1 MSLLF
6 FDTEFTG
13 LRKDTTLISLGI
25 VADNGK
31 KFYAEFTDYERK
43 QCDNWIL
50 ENVIT
55 NLIISKPM
63 FYEDSVEFLRK
74 NKNSWVDFEK
84 VAFITTS
91 EKEFM
96 NEKISLSYHAVEDEK
111 GNRIVFGDKE
121 WVGTHLKEWLSQF
134 DSIQFVSDVCN
145 YDFVL
150 LIDLLTG
157 GKTALDLPD
166 NISAVCHDINSDIA
180 RHYGGYEREAFDKSR
195 EEIVSELCG
204 HEIEGMK
211 HNALYDAEVIKA
223 IWEEI

>member
-6 FDTEFTG
+6 FDAEFTG

-25 VADNGK
+25 VSDNGK
-31 KFYAEFTDYERK
+31 KFYAEFTDYEEN
-43 QCDNWIL
+43 QCDEWIHK
-50 ENVIT
+50 NVID
-55 NLIISKPM
+55 NLYLDGMGDGVADLVDLDEEPSGIM
-63 FYEDSVEFLRK
+63 VRG
-74 NKNSWVDFEK
+74 NKNY
-84 VAFITTS
+84 VA
-91 EKEFM
+91 KE
-96 NEKISLSYHAVEDEK
+96 
-111 GNRIVFGDKE
+111 
-121 WVGTHLKEWLSQF
+121 LKEWLSQF
-134 DSIQFVSDVCN
+134 DFIQFVSDVCH

-180 RHYGGYEREAFDKSR
+180 RHYGISDKKAFYKSR

-204 HEIEGMK
+204 HEVEGVK

-223 IWEEI
+223 IWNEIK

>member
-1 MSLLF
+1 MSLFF

-13 LRKDTTLISLGI
+13 LQKDTTLISLGI

-31 KFYAEFTDYERK
+31 KFYAEFTDFNWDYVDEWIQKNVLDNFILKKFYPNCRKEIEEQIEEWKNEGYEVSNLPTMNTFYLLYNTKRTK
-43 QCDNWIL
+43 DNFT
-50 ENVIT
+50 EV
-55 NLIISKPM
+55 
-63 FYEDSVEFLRK
+63 VG
-74 NKNSWVDFEK
+74 NSNWVRE
-84 VAFITTS
+84 A
-91 EKEFM
+91 
-96 NEKISLSYHAVEDEK
+96 L
-111 GNRIVFGDKE
+111 
-121 WVGTHLKEWLSQF
+121 LEWLLQF
-134 DSIQFVSDVCN
+134 NSVQFVSDVCH

-180 RHYGGYEREAFDKSR
+180 RHYGITEREAFGKSR

-204 HEIEGMK
+204 HEIFGRK
-211 HNALYDAEVIKA
+211 HNSLYDAEVIKA